1 MKGTLLNILI
11 TLKQT
16 PKTVVLTYIIIY
28 FIWGLGMN
36 AFGTEMEIARFA
48 NWWQIITCYI
58 LYMVPISILLKDY
71 NFFNQY
77 AYGLVA
83 MGILEFLGYWLQTSY
98 VYPNNILDQL
108 FNPQNFSLGM
118 ALFFALYFPA
128 GNWLVDKT
136 HNILF
141 KGQMTKSSSTLQQE

>member
-1 MKGTLLNILI
+1 MKEILLNHFNNI
-11 TLKQT
+11 KNT
-16 PKTVVLTYIIIY
+16 PKTLLLTYILVY
-28 FIWGLGMN
+28 FTWGLGMN
-36 AFGTEMEIARFA
+36 AFGAEMEIARFTY
-48 NWWQIITCYI
+48 WWQVISCYI
-58 LYMVPISILLKDY
+58 LYMVPISILLKEY

-98 VYPNNILDQL
+98 VYPNNILDKL

-128 GNWLVDKT
+128 GNWLVSKI
-136 HNILF
+136 HGVIF
-141 KGQMTKSSSTLQQE
+141 KK

>member
-1 MKGTLLNILI
+1 MKEILLQNARK
-11 TLKQT
+11 LKQT
-16 PKTVVLTYIIIY
+16 SRTLLITYVIVY
-28 FIWGLGMN
+28 FLWGLGMN
-36 AFGTEMEIARFA
+36 EFGATMEIARFE
-48 NWWQIITCYI
+48 NWWQVISCYI
-58 LYMVPISILLKDY
+58 LYMVPISILLKEY

-98 VYPNNILDQL
+98 VYPNNMLDQL

-128 GNWLVDKT
+128 GNWLVNKIHGLIFRRQKIT
-136 HNILF
+136 
-141 KGQMTKSSSTLQQE
+141 TSTT

>member
-1 MKGTLLNILI
+1 MKEIIIKQLSK
-11 TLKQT
+11 LKQT
-16 PKTVVLTYIIIY
+16 PKTLLFIYIIIY
-28 FIWGLGMN
+28 FLWGLGMN
-36 AFGTEMEIARFA
+36 RFGEEMEIAKFV
-48 NWWQIITCYI
+48 NWWQVITCYI
-58 LYMVPISILLKDY
+58 LYMVPISIILKEY

-98 VYPNNILDQL
+98 VYPNNILDHF

-128 GNWLVDKT
+128 GNWLVNKI
-136 HNILF
+136 HKVIF
-141 KGQMTKSSSTLQQE
+141 KKQHTYSSSTLKPK

>member
-1 MKGTLLNILI
+1 MKELFVNSIHKIKT
-11 TLKQT
+11 T
-16 PKTVVLTYIIIY
+16 PKTLLTTYIMVY
-28 FIWGLGMN
+28 FLWGLGMN
-36 AFGTEMEIARFA
+36 AFGAEMEIARFTY
-48 NWWQIITCYI
+48 WWQVISCYI
-58 LYMVPISILLKDY
+58 LYMIPISILLKDY

-98 VYPNNILDQL
+98 VYPNNILDKL

-128 GNWLVDKT
+128 GNWLVHKI
-136 HNILF
+136 HGMIF
-141 KGQMTKSSSTLQQE
+141 KKQVKITS

>member
-1 MKGTLLNILI
+1 
-11 TLKQT
+11 
-16 PKTVVLTYIIIY
+16 
-28 FIWGLGMN
+28 MN
-36 AFGTEMEIARFA
+36 QFGAEMEIARFTY
-48 NWWQIITCYI
+48 WWQVISCYI
-58 LYMVPISILLKDY
+58 LYMVPISILLKDF

-98 VYPNNILDQL
+98 VYPDNLLDKL

-128 GNWLVDKT
+128 GNWLVDKI
-136 HNILF
+136 HALIF
-141 KGQMTKSSSTLQQE
+141 KKHKVNSSTFS